1 MNQTSTGQRTVMVVE
16 DFDDTRHLLRLLL
29 ERQGYYVLEATNG
42 QRAVELAKTE
52 HPRLILMDLSLPVL
66 DGLSATRQIRE
77 QGFLND
83 VLIVAVTA
91 HQEREYKEKALAAGC
106 DDFVNKPLDFDQLE
120 TLLRRFMPV
129 HREHSE

>member
-1 MNQTSTGQRTVMVVE
+1 MNQTSAHQRTVMVVE
-16 DFDDTRHLLRLLL
+16 DFDDTRQLLRLLL
-29 ERQGYYVLEATNG
+29 ERQGYYVLEANNG
-42 QRAVELAKTE
+42 RSAVELAKSA

-106 DDFVNKPLDFDQLE
+106 DAFVNKPLDFDRLE
-120 TLLRRFMPV
+120 ALLRRFMPV

>member
-1 MNQTSTGQRTVMVVE
+1 MNQTSAHQRTVMVVE
-16 DFDDTRHLLRLLL
+16 DFDDTRQLLRLLL
-29 ERQGYYVLEATNG
+29 ERQGYYVLEANNG
-42 QRAVELAKTE
+42 RSAVELAKSA

-106 DDFVNKPLDFDQLE
+106 DDFVNKPLDFDRLE
-120 TLLRRFMPV
+120 ALLRRFMPV

>member
-1 MNQTSTGQRTVMVVE
+1 MPVTSAEPRTVMVVE
-16 DFDDTRHLLRLLL
+16 DFDDTRQLLKLLL
-29 ERQGYYVLEATNG
+29 ERAGYYVLEATNG
-42 QRAVELAKTE
+42 QHAVELAKSA

-91 HQEREYKEKALAAGC
+91 HQEREYRDRALAAGC
-106 DDFVNKPLDFDQLE
+106 NDFVNKPLDFDQLE
-120 TLLRRFMPV
+120 ALLRKFMPV
-129 HREHSE
+129 HRECAE

>member
-1 MNQTSTGQRTVMVVE
+1 MEATSAGSRTVMVVE
-16 DFDDTRHLLRLLL
+16 DFDDTRQLLKVLL
-29 ERQGYYVLEATNG
+29 ELKGYYVLEATNG
-42 QRAVELAKTE
+42 QRAVELATRE

-66 DGLSATRQIRE
+66 DGISATKQIRA

-91 HQEREYKEKALAAGC
+91 HQEREYRERAFAAGC

-120 TLLRRFMPV
+120 ALLRKFLPV
-129 HREHSE
+129 HREVSE

>member
-1 MNQTSTGQRTVMVVE
+1 MQGTSAAPHTVMVVE
-16 DFDDTRHLLRLLL
+16 DFEDTRQLLKLLL
-29 ERQGYYVLEATNG
+29 ERKGYYVLEAANG
-42 QRAVELAKTE
+42 QRAVELAKSA

-91 HQEREYKEKALAAGC
+91 HQEREYREKALAAGC
-106 DDFVNKPLDFDQLE
+106 DDFVNKPLDFDRLE
-120 TLLRRFMPV
+120 ALLSNFMPV
-129 HREHSE
+129 HREHAD